1 MPASNTQNNGK
12 RGNGRVSYVS
22 TAYETIKRNI
32 LSNQYPPGHHALEQE
47 LADEL
52 EMSRT
57 PVREALIRL
66 ANEGLVELI
75 PRRGMRVIP
84 LSPDDMKE
92 LYEVIGGL
100 ENVAIELIGER
111 DPGPDAY
118 AVMLQAT
125 EAMDAALQEDDLETW
140 AQQDT
145 VFHQEILNLS
155 GNALLKSIVHSLND
169 KVHRAR
175 SITLR
180 LRPKPVNSTQEH
192 REMVEALVRGDVE
205 EARRI
210 HAAHRSNAAKV
221 IIEQLMYYRLNQV

>member
-1 MPASNTQNNGK
+1 MPAPNTQDNGK
-12 RGNGRVSYVS
+12 RGGGRVSYVD

-100 ENVAIELIGER
+100 ENVAIKLIGER

-118 AVMLQAT
+118 AVMLKAT
-125 EAMDAALQEDDLETW
+125 EAMDAALQEDDLDTW

-145 VFHQEILNLS
+145 IFHREILNLS

-169 KVHRAR
+169 KVYRAR

-210 HAAHRSNAAKV
+210 HDAHRSNTAKV